1 MSFENALAKTLGF
14 EGGVSNDPLDSG
26 GLTKWGVTQKTYDA
40 YRRTTG
46 RDFAPVTEM
55 DDVEMRAIYR
65 EDYWEP
71 IHGDELPERL
81 AECVFDMAVNSGV
94 SAAKRTLQRA
104 VGVPVDGVIGRQ
116 TLEAA
121 RLASPLLFL
130 RRRVEFVRDVIRNNP
145 SQIEFMA
152 GWVNRIVDQAWRT

>member
-14 EGGVSNDPLDSG
+14 EGGISNHPLDSG
-26 GLTKWGVTQKTYDA
+26 GLTKWGVTQRTYDN

-46 RDFAPVTEM
+46 REFRPVTDM

-65 EDYWEP
+65 EDYWDP

-94 SAAKRTLQRA
+94 SAAKKTLQRA
-104 VGVPVDGVIGRQ
+104 VGVQVDGVIGRQ
-116 TLEAA
+116 TIEAA
-121 RLASPLLFL
+121 RLVPPLLFL
-130 RRRVEFVRDVIRNNP
+130 KRRAGYIQDIVRNNP
-145 SQIEFMA
+145 SQVEFLE
-152 GWVNRIVDQAWRT
+152 GWVNRLLEQAWRT

>member
-14 EGGVSNDPLDSG
+14 EGGVSNHPLDSG
-26 GLTKWGVTQKTYDA
+26 GLTKWGVTQRTYDN

-46 RDFAPVTEM
+46 RDLAPVTEM
-55 DDVEMRAIYR
+55 DNVEMRAIYR
-65 EDYWEP
+65 EDYWDP

-104 VGVPVDGVIGRQ
+104 VGVPVDGIIGPR

-121 RLASPLLFL
+121 RLLSPLVFL
-130 RRRVEFVRDVIRNNP
+130 RRRMGFIQDVIRNNP
-145 SQIEFMA
+145 GQVEFLE
-152 GWVNRIVDQAWRT
+152 GWGNRLLEQAWRT